1 MLFNFTGF
9 YYERWPINIVPEIKK
24 YYDLGD
30 EKSIA
35 RIIKN
40 IMDNFNSSYNSFSS
54 DSYSM
59 EQVSAEEI
67 GRGGRELEF
76 SKGLTIED
84 LGRNKDLVADY
95 NLSEDKLL
103 TSINLGSFNMLGDI

>member
-1 MLFNFTGF
+1 
-9 YYERWPINIVPEIKK
+9 
-24 YYDLGD
+24 
-30 EKSIA
+30 
-35 RIIKN
+35 
-40 IMDNFNSSYNSFSS
+40 MDNFNSSYNPFSS

>member
-1 MLFNFTGF
+1 
-9 YYERWPINIVPEIKK
+9 
-24 YYDLGD
+24 
-30 EKSIA
+30 
-35 RIIKN
+35 
-40 IMDNFNSSYNSFSS
+40 MDNFNSSDNSFSS

-67 GRGGRELEF
+67 GRGGRGLEF

>member
-1 MLFNFTGF
+1 
-9 YYERWPINIVPEIKK
+9 
-24 YYDLGD
+24 
-30 EKSIA
+30 
-35 RIIKN
+35 
-40 IMDNFNSSYNSFSS
+40 MDNFNSSYNSFSS
-54 DSYSM
+54 DSYSV
-59 EQVSAEEI
+59 EQVSAKEI